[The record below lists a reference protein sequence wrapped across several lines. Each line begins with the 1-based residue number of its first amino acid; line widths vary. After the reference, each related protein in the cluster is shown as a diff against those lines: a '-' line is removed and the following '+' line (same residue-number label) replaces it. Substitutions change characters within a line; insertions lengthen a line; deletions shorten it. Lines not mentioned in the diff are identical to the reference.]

1 MAALTVSHCC
11 CSKRAHGLGSPN
23 RNSPRTLI
31 LLSCQGRRPV
41 SNSNP
46 EEKKNIGVGKLT
58 LLKWKL
64 FNGFEKLGKRPGQNL
79 SPQQKGD
86 WKDLLLMSL
95 SFAVYVY
102 ISQKLVCAYCAWTS
116 IPKPMW

>member
-1 MAALTVSHCC
+1 MAALCISHYFY
-11 CSKRAHGLGSPN
+11 SKKGHS
-23 RNSPRTLI
+23 SEPRRRKIPKIVI
-31 LLSCQGRRPV
+31 LSSCQGRGPV
-41 SNSNP
+41 NNSDSAG
-46 EEKKNIGVGKLT
+46 KKDFEGKFKF
-58 LLKWKL
+58 LKL
-64 FNGFEKLGKRPGQNL
+64 VNGFEKIGKKMKENL

-116 IPKPMW
+116 MPKQLW

>member
-1 MAALTVSHCC
+1 MAALPVGYHYHTRGGPITELRSRKSARILILQSYQSRGPVNESN
-11 CSKRAHGLGSPN
+11 SQEKKIMGLG
-23 RNSPRTLI
+23 
-31 LLSCQGRRPV
+31 
-41 SNSNP
+41 
-46 EEKKNIGVGKLT
+46 
-58 LLKWKL
+58 
-64 FNGFEKLGKRPGQNL
+64 EKLGFLKLLNSFENLGKRVKQNL

-116 IPKPMW
+116 IPKQPW

>member
-1 MAALTVSHCC
+1 M
-11 CSKRAHGLGSPN
+11 N
-23 RNSPRTLI
+23 N
-31 LLSCQGRRPV
+31 
-41 SNSNP
+41 SNS
-46 EEKKNIGVGKLT
+46 EERKKEMRGKLGFLK
-58 LLKWKL
+58 LL
-64 FNGFEKLGKRPGQNL
+64 NSFEKLGKRVKQNL

-116 IPKPMW
+116 MPKQPW